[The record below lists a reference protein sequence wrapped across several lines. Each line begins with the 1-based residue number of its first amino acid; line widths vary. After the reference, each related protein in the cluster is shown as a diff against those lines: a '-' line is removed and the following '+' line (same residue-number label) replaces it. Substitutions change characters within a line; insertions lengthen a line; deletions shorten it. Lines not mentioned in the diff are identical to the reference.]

1 MLMAETILMALK
13 AKEKEEQKRF
23 YDGSHVTQSG
33 EDYLEAVL
41 ILQKKNGIVRS
52 VDLARHMGFS
62 KPSISHAVKVLRDGG
77 FLSVDEDGFLHLTD
91 IGREVAEKIY
101 ERHRFF
107 TEQLVAAGVAQETA
121 EQDACRIEHAI
132 SDKSFQKLK
141 EKVQQTD

>member
-77 FLSVDEDGFLHLTD
+77 FLAVDEDGFLHLTD

-107 TEQLVAAGVAQETA
+107 TEQLVAAGVDQETA

-132 SDKSFQKLK
+132 SDTSFQKLK

>member
-101 ERHRFF
+101 ERHQFF
-107 TEQLVAAGVAQETA
+107 TEQLVAAGVDQETA